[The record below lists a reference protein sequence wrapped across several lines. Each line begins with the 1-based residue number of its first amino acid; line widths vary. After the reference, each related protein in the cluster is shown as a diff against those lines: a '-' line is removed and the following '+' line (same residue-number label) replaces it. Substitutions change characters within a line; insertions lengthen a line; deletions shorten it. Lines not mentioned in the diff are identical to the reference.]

1 MKICPFCDGEIK
13 DDAIRCRHCSML
25 LPKPKVAKQD
35 APQQKVPP
43 PEVSKTIEEPPPP
56 PPPQQ
61 RTADTHKIE
70 EKLVMAE
77 TPSEPSSQQ
86 SAASAPI
93 IKEIKIISEP
103 PSRPSPR
110 QSTAGAPHKEAAQ
123 IKAETLYEA
132 FIGEKKR
139 AYYLDKF
146 KIFDEQPQGQK
157 ASWNWGAFF
166 GNYLWAVYR
175 KMYGWL
181 LACFGI
187 FAFLII
193 CSSYLQYYKGSA
205 PKIYGILLYVCMI
218 AFSLFFGIM
227 GNYLYYRNT
236 KKKIATAQSLI
247 TDKPVLLESLRNK
260 GGVHTWILWVCIAGL
275 ILLLFSGAFILGT
288 NAQEINYGN
297 LPLYAAMIIISIVT
311 IGVLY
316 SHINLEWEIKLEE
329 IAEDHKG
336 YIIAAVIAI
345 PIILLAASILLTISD
360 QNKSR
365 QQAATESSEV
375 QASIAQPETT
385 PDPPTGPTVE
395 EELERIAKERHYNAI
410 KSAHPD
416 FDSLRDSGKIVAW
429 IQKQPGRLKDSMLK
443 TYNEGDANSVIA
455 LINQFKKAEKTAQL
469 RRQTPKKSISVTSR
483 PEYTDGN
490 SRAIGGGIRGIELK
504 TGNII
509 HGQVISFDGNVVK
522 IRTQDGRVST
532 YLFMEEVSRFI
543 Y

>member
-25 LPKPKVAKQD
+25 LPRPKVAKQD
-35 APQQKVPP
+35 TSEQKVPP
-43 PEVSKTIEEPPPP
+43 PEISKIIEEPHPP

-61 RTADTHKIE
+61 RKVDTPKIE

-86 SAASAPI
+86 VAASTPI
-93 IKEIKIISEP
+93 IEETKVISRP
-103 PSRPSPR
+103 PARPSPK
-110 QSTAGAPHKEAAQ
+110 QSTAGTPHKEETQ
-123 IKAETLYEA
+123 IKAEMLYEA

-139 AYYLDKF
+139 VYYINKF
-146 KIFDEQPQGQK
+146 KIFDEQPQGLK

-166 GNYLWAVYR
+166 GNYLWALYR
-175 KMYGWL
+175 KMYGWF

-193 CSSYLQYYKGSA
+193 YSNYLQYYKGSA
-205 PKIYGILLYVCMI
+205 PKIYSILLYICMI

-227 GNYLYYRNT
+227 GSSLYHRKA
-236 KKKIATAQSLI
+236 KKKIADAQSSVP
-247 TDKPVLLESLRNK
+247 DKTALLESLRNK
-260 GGVHTWILWVCIAGL
+260 GGVHTWTLWVCIAGL
-275 ILLLFSGAFILGT
+275 ILLLFYGAYILGA
-288 NAQEINYGN
+288 NAQGIDYSY
-297 LPLYAAMIIISIVT
+297 LPLYAAMIIVSIVA
-311 IGVLY
+311 IAVLY

-329 IAEDHKG
+329 IAEDYKG

-345 PIILLAASILLTISD
+345 PIILLAASILITISD

-365 QQAATESSEV
+365 QQAAAERSEV
-375 QASIAQPETT
+375 QASVAQPEIA
-385 PDPPTGPTVE
+385 PDQPAGPTVE

-410 KSAHPD
+410 KSAHTD
-416 FDSLRDSGKIVAW
+416 FDILRASGKIEAW
-429 IQKQPGRLKDSMLK
+429 IQKQPRQLKDSMLK

-455 LINQFKKAEKTAQL
+455 LINQFKKAERSAQL
-469 RRQTPKKSISVTSR
+469 RKQIPKKSISVTSR
-483 PEYTDGN
+483 PEDPAQHYKE
-490 SRAIGGGIRGIELK
+490 IGGGIRGVELK

-509 HGQVISFDGNVVK
+509 RGQVISFDGNIVK
-522 IRTQDGRVST
+522 IRAQDGKVST
-532 YLFMEEVSRFI
+532 YMFMEEVSRFI